1 MTEHC
6 LRAALDNAFVGTLVT
21 GSNIDKL
28 DVTAEVSRERLCQI
42 SCDLYIRKE
51 PALALNYNCTI

>member
-1 MTEHC
+1 MTEH
-6 LRAALDNAFVGTLVT
+6 RAIPDNAFVDTTVT

-28 DVTAEVSRERLCQI
+28 DVTAAVSRERLCQI

-51 PALALNYNCTI
+51 PALALNYNRAI